1 MMESRSGP
9 GRIRLSGVRG
19 FLMDLDGCVWRGSE
33 LVPGAREFLEGLAA
47 RGVRRLFLSNNS
59 TEADETIAKHLRGFG
74 IAATVQD
81 VVSPLGI
88 MGAFVRQRQGPARVL
103 VVGAAEL
110 ADAVRE
116 GGHTVVPHEAYR
128 EAQAVVLGRDEEF
141 TFRTLTAA
149 SRAVA
154 AGATFYTC
162 NLDVRLPVE
171 GGEFLPGVAPLAEAI
186 ALAGAARPVVV
197 GKPEPHL
204 FRVALERIGLP
215 ATQVAMLGDSLA
227 TDIAGGRRAGLRT
240 VWFAPA
246 GPPPDPNPA
255 PDVIVTRLPDLLA
268 LL

>member
-1 MMESRSGP
+1 
-9 GRIRLSGVRG
+9 
-19 FLMDLDGCVWRGSE
+19 
-33 LVPGAREFLEGLAA
+33 
-47 RGVRRLFLSNNS
+47 
-59 TEADETIAKHLRGFG
+59 
-74 IAATVQD
+74 
-81 VVSPLGI
+81 
-88 MGAFVRQRQGPARVL
+88 
-103 VVGAAEL
+103 
-110 ADAVRE
+110 
-116 GGHTVVPHEAYR
+116 
-128 EAQAVVLGRDEEF
+128 
-141 TFRTLTAA
+141 
-149 SRAVA
+149 VA